1 MNDVY
6 ALIDKDSL
14 NNLDI
19 SIYDFAKFI
28 NLLNIPIAQYRN
40 KSGSKNEFIEDIDI
54 IQYHFRGKLIINDRV
69 EFANIA
75 DGIHIGQEDLLSIEK
90 STSSE
95 PISYLR
101 KKLKKDKLIGLS
113 THNKDEILK
122 ANEFDIDY
130 IGLGAYR
137 QTSTKKEAKVIG
149 DDLLEIAKFSKYPV
163 ALIGGVQLSDKF
175 DESIIKYRVIGTNL
189 YQEFLKRN

>member
-1 MNDVY
+1 MNDLY
-6 ALIDKDSL
+6 ALIDKESL
-14 NNLDI
+14 NSLDI

-40 KSGSKNEFIEDIDI
+40 KSGSKDEFIEDIDI

-75 DGIHIGQEDLLSIEK
+75 DGIHIGQEDLISIEN

-95 PISYLR
+95 PILYLR
-101 KKLKKDKLIGLS
+101 KKLKKGKLIGLS

-122 ANEFDIDY
+122 ANDLDIDY

-137 QTSTKKEAKVIG
+137 QSSTKSDANVSG
-149 DDLLEIAKFSKYPV
+149 DSLLEIAKISKHPV
-163 ALIGGVQLSDKF
+163 ALIGGIKLSDRF
-175 DESIIKYRVIGTNL
+175 DESLIKYRVVGSDL
-189 YQEFLKRN
+189 YREFLDIA